1 LTLDV
6 AEMYRESVAPDH
18 GNLLRE
24 YDGSSAGT
32 GVFCVPAGAGKGVP
46 ARNRAVIFG
55 RSFSYG
61 ICRAGLAPHVNSSLT
76 EESVS
81 VNGPSLVQPV
91 GCRQVMTTGA
101 GIVLVAAGAILSFAV
116 PATSVHGL
124 DLRVVGVIVM
134 LPGVIA
140 LLLSLLVWRPL
151 SRRRRNRESAL
162 QTDTQDRDIG
172 HPNPPSATMGLVTIA
187 LVVPACARDCDSGCS
202 GPWRHLTT

>member
-1 LTLDV
+1 
-6 AEMYRESVAPDH
+6 
-18 GNLLRE
+18 
-24 YDGSSAGT
+24 
-32 GVFCVPAGAGKGVP
+32 
-46 ARNRAVIFG
+46 
-55 RSFSYG
+55 
-61 ICRAGLAPHVNSSLT
+61 
-76 EESVS
+76 

-101 GIVLVAAGAILSFAV
+101 GIVLVAAGAILRFAV
-116 PATSVHGL
+116 PATSIHGL

-140 LLLSLLVWRPL
+140 LLLSLLVWGPL

-162 QTDTQDRDIG
+162 QTDTRDRDIG